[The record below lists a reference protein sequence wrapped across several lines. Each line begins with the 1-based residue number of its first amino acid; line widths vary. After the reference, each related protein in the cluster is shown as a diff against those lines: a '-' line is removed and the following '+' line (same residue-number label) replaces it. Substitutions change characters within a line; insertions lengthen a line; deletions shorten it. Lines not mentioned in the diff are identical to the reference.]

1 MRFKRAIQ
9 RYGRTPEPETP
20 YQRAG
25 QLWDERIGSA
35 RVQARNW
42 RLMAFGGLF
51 LTIGLSSALVWQS
64 MQSRVV
70 PYVVEVDQLGEARAV
85 TPAAAEYRPTDPQIA
100 WHLARFISN
109 IRGKSLDAVLMRE
122 NWLSAYDFVTERGAL
137 FLGEHARAANP
148 FADVGD
154 KTVSVQVTSVV
165 RASETSFQ
173 VKWTE
178 SHFERGSL
186 ASTSR
191 WTAILTVQLRPPRSA
206 DTLRK
211 NPLGL
216 YVDAVDWSRELDTPA
231 PAPAS
236 PAPAPSRSE
245 APAFAPG
252 PAQPGAGVPQGS
264 PLDPALAAEP
274 ANQPTPSERNAQ

>member
-1 MRFKRAIQ
+1 MKFKRSVQ

-51 LTIGLSSALVWQS
+51 LTTSLSAALVWQS

-70 PYVVEVDQLGEARAV
+70 PYVVEVDQLGEARSVA
-85 TPAAAEYRPTDPQIA
+85 PAAAEYRPTDPQLA
-100 WHLARFISN
+100 WHLSKFIGNVRSV
-109 IRGKSLDAVLMRE
+109 SLDPVLMRQS
-122 NWLSAYDFVTERGAL
+122 WLCAYDFVTPRGAL
-137 FLGEHARAANP
+137 FLNEYARSAQP
-148 FADVGD
+148 FADIGER
-154 KTVSVQVTSVV
+154 TVSVQVTSVV
-165 RASETSFQ
+165 RASDSSFQ

-178 SHFERGSL
+178 SAYERGSL
-186 ASTSR
+186 AGTSR
-191 WTAILTVQLRPPRSA
+191 WTAILTILVRPPKSA

-216 YVDAVDWSRELDTPA
+216 FVDAIDWSRELDVPA
-231 PAPAS
+231 PTPTPLPVAPA
-236 PAPAPSRSE
+236 APNLPL
-245 APAFAPG
+245 
-252 PAQPGAGVPQGS
+252 GS
-264 PLDPALAAEP
+264 PLDPSLGAATS
-274 ANQPTPSERNAQ
+274 QITPERIAR